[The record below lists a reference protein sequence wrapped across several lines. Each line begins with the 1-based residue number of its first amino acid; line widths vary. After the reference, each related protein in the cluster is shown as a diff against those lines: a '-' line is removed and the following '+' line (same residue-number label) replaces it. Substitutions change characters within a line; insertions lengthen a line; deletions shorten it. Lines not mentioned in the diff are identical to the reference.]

1 MPIDLVCR
9 LRAAVLALALT
20 ATLPAAAGSQ
30 ASDSLPRPTL
40 RAAFRSSP
48 IRIDGRLD
56 EDDWQRA
63 VPATDFTQ
71 VAPDPGARA
80 SHPTEVR
87 ILYDRDALYIGAR
100 MFDPRPDS
108 IAQQIARRDADDIYS
123 DWLRIGI
130 DSYRDRRTAFIF
142 AISPR
147 GVQRDEFRF
156 NDVENDPLWD
166 AVWRSAARV
175 DSAGWTAEVRIP
187 LSQLRFSVGERG
199 VERWGVQFGRVLAR
213 HQETATWS
221 PMPPQQPGVV
231 SRYGDLVGLDSLE
244 SPRRVEVV
252 PYLSSQV
259 TREPGDAANPFH
271 QATDGAAR
279 VGADVRYG
287 LPAGLTLT
295 ATVHPDF
302 GQVEVD
308 PAVVNLTAFEVFFPE
323 RRPFFLEGVDIFR
336 FGQSVTFND
345 NNPSNFFYT
354 RRVGR
359 APRGSLGAQGAA
371 WSDVPRQSDIV
382 AAAKLS
388 GKTGNGLSLGV
399 LGALTRAERGR
410 YALADGTRGAAIVE
424 PRTEFLVTRVRQDF
438 RQGNTVIGG
447 VATGVR
453 RALDDDALR
462 GAFVRDALVSGADF
476 EHRWGYR
483 TWALSGFLAGSRVA
497 GDARVVSALQRSPIR
512 GYQRPDATTLTLDTT
527 RTVLAGYFGTLS
539 LARTAGEHWLGSV
552 TYEETSPGFEVN
564 DLGFQ
569 TRADFR
575 SLSGAL
581 QYRETRIGPLLR
593 NYDVQL
599 YVTQAANF
607 DGDVIERR
615 VSVLASGLLNS
626 FWQYRVFGFF
636 MPETVDD
643 RLLRGGPN
651 TRKPTE
657 WQLRSQV
664 TTDARRQVVA
674 EAAYEFSRNTAR
686 EWRHTVQLGAELR
699 PTSAVRVR
707 VQPEYVRQYDVD
719 QYVAVVA
726 DPAATATFG
735 RRWVFGD
742 IDQSELSVQTRA
754 EWTFSPTLSVQLW
767 AQPFVSSGRFSR
779 FKEFIRPG
787 AFDFAVYGVQRGSVV
802 RPGRDITIDP
812 DGNGPA
818 LPFTIAEQDFLVRSL
833 RGNAVLRW
841 EYRPG
846 STVFLVWQQQRD
858 GGADLADLAA
868 TRDVTRPFRDPA
880 RNVFLVKFS
889 YWLGR

>member
-1 MPIDLVCR
+1 MSIDLARR
-9 LRAAVLALALT
+9 LHAAALAIVLACT
-20 ATLPAAAGSQ
+20 VAARAGAQS
-30 ASDSLPRPTL
+30 ADSLPRPTM
-40 RAAFRSSP
+40 RAEFRTSL

-56 EDDWQRA
+56 ESDWSRA
-63 VPATDFTQ
+63 EPASHFTQ
-71 VAPDPGARA
+71 ARPDPGASA
-80 SHPTEVR
+80 THPTEVR
-87 ILYDRDALYIGAR
+87 VLYDRDALYIGAR

-108 IAQQIARRDADDIYS
+108 IAQQMARRDADDIYS

-130 DSYRDRRTAFIF
+130 DSYLDRRTAFIF
-142 AISPR
+142 AVSPR
-147 GVQRDEFRF
+147 GVQRDEFRY
-156 NDVENDPLWD
+156 NDTENDELWD

-199 VERWGVQFGRVLAR
+199 VAKWGVQFGRVLAR
-213 HQETATWS
+213 NQETATWS

-231 SRYGDLVGLDSLE
+231 SRYGDLVGLDSLDA
-244 SPRRVEVV
+244 PQRMEVV
-252 PYLSSQV
+252 PYVSSQV
-259 TREPGDAANPFH
+259 TRAPGEPGNPFH
-271 QATDGAAR
+271 QSTDGAAR
-279 VGADVRYG
+279 LGADVRYG

-295 ATVHPDF
+295 ATVNPDF

-359 APRGSLGAQGAA
+359 APRRSLGALGAEY
-371 WSDVPRQSDIV
+371 SDVPRQSDIV
-382 AAAKLS
+382 AAAKVS
-388 GKTGNGLSLGV
+388 GKTNDGLSLGV
-399 LGALTRAERGR
+399 LGALTRAEHGR
-410 YALADGTRGAAIVE
+410 FALPDGTRGRAVVE

-453 RALDDDALR
+453 RELGDDELQR
-462 GAFVRDALVSGADF
+462 LFVRDALVSGADF
-476 EHRWGYR
+476 EHRWGNR
-483 TWALSGFLAGSRVA
+483 TWALSGFLAGSRVT
-497 GDARVVSALQRSPIR
+497 GDARVMSALQRSPIR
-512 GYQRPDATTLTLDTT
+512 GFQRPDATDLTMDST
-527 RTVLAGYFGTLS
+527 RTSLAGYFGTLS
-539 LARTAGEHWLGSV
+539 MARTAGEHWLGSL
-552 TYEETSPGFEVN
+552 TYEQTSPGFEVN

-581 QYRETRIGPLLR
+581 QFRETRIGPLLR

-599 YVTQAANF
+599 YMTQAANF

-615 VSVLASGLLNS
+615 ASFLSSGLLNS
-626 FWQYRVFGFF
+626 FWQYFIFGFY

-651 TRKPTE
+651 TRKPAE
-657 WQLRSQV
+657 WQLRGQV
-664 TTDARRQVVA
+664 TTDTRRQVVG
-674 EAAYEFSRNTAR
+674 EAAYEFNRNAQR
-686 EWRHTVQLGAELR
+686 EWRHTVSLGTEIR
-699 PTSAVRVR
+699 PTSAVRIR
-707 VQPEYVRQYDVD
+707 LQPEFVRQYDVD
-719 QYVAVVA
+719 QYVAEVA
-726 DPAATATFG
+726 DPVASATFG

-742 IDQSELSVQTRA
+742 IDQSELSVQARA
-754 EWTFSPTLSVQLW
+754 EWTFSPTLSLQLW

-779 FKEFIRPG
+779 FKEFTRPG
-787 AFDFAVYGVQRGSVV
+787 AFDFAVYGQDRGSLT
-802 RPGRDITIDP
+802 RPGPNITIDP

-818 LPFTIAEQDFLVRSL
+818 TPFTIAEQDFLVRSL
-833 RGNAVLRW
+833 RGNAVMRW

-846 STVFLVWQQQRD
+846 STVFLVWQQQRE
-858 GGADLADLAA
+858 GGADVADLAA
-868 TRDVTRPFRDPA
+868 TRDVTSPFRDPA